1 MGYGRAMAACV
12 VTGLL
17 LAGCGATK
25 AQKPILYPNA
35 KLTET
40 GHEQAELDIAACRK
54 VADEVIKEEDGRTG
68 QVAKNVAIGAGGG
81 AAIGAV
87 GGAVSGGGAGGGA
100 VIGAATGAAA
110 GLLQGLLTPPKPPSP
125 AYKAYVNKCLTDKGY
140 DVISWD

>member
-1 MGYGRAMAACV
+1 M
-12 VTGLL
+12 

-40 GHEQAELDIAACRK
+40 GQELAEKDIAECRK
-54 VADEVIKEEDGRTG
+54 LADETIKEEDGRTG
-68 QVAKNVAIGAGGG
+68 QVARNVAIGAGGG

-87 GGAVSGGGAGGGA
+87 GGAVGGGGAGSGA
-100 VIGAATGAAA
+100 AIGAATGAVA
-110 GLLQGLLTPPKPPSP
+110 GLLQGLLTPPRPPSP
-125 AYKAYVNKCLTDKGY
+125 AYKAHVNKCLTDKGY

>member
-1 MGYGRAMAACV
+1 MGFGRAVAACV
-12 VTGLL
+12 VTGLM

-35 KLTET
+35 KLTEA
-40 GHEQAELDIAACRK
+40 GQDLAEKDIAECRK
-54 VADEVIKEEDGRTG
+54 IADGAIKEEDGRTG

-87 GGAVSGGGAGGGA
+87 GGAVGGGGAGSGA

-110 GLLQGLLTPPKPPSP
+110 GLLQGLLTPPKPPSQ
-125 AYKAYVNKCLTDKGY
+125 AYKAYVNKCLADKGY

>member
-1 MGYGRAMAACV
+1 MGRIGLMAVCV
-12 VTGLL
+12 AVGLA

-35 KLTET
+35 KLDEV
-40 GHEQAELDIAACRK
+40 GHEQAEKDIGECRK
-54 VADEVIKEEDGRTG
+54 LADEKIKEEDGRTG

-87 GGAVSGGGAGGGA
+87 GGAVGGGGAGSGA
-100 VIGAATGAAA
+100 AIGAATGAVA
-110 GLLQGLLTPPKPPSP
+110 GLLQGLLTPPPPPSP
-125 AYKAYVNKCLTDKGY
+125 AYKTYVNKCLTDKGF